1 MRLCRSA
8 TKSPVPEGERRRR
21 RDGTNCACGSGRKAS
36 AANLRSMA
44 KQYDLI
50 VIGTGT
56 AASVAASNCRAAGW
70 RVAMIDHLPFGGTC
84 ALRGCDPK
92 KVLVGV
98 SEALDQS
105 RRLGGKG
112 IAANVPGIDWPALM
126 RFKRSFTDPVPGR
139 REEDFR
145 RNGIDAIHARARF
158 VGPGAVD
165 AGGERLAGRY
175 ILIATGAVPV
185 PLDVPGAKHLATST
199 DFLDLGQ
206 LPRRLVLVGGGY
218 IASEFSHIA
227 ARAGAKVTILQRGA
241 RMLTGFDPDLVQ
253 WLTDKSRRLGID
265 IRLNAHV
272 RAVQEAGDGF
282 RVDFDSYG
290 VSSSVDADLVVHAAG
305 RVPDLENLALE
316 AGGIRHNGHRLE
328 LNEYLQS
335 TTNSSVYAAGDA
347 ASAGPPL
354 TPVASRDGRVVA
366 INMLEGNREKPNYL
380 GVPSVVFTTPPLAR
394 VGMLEDEARRQKLRF
409 RVHKESTADWYTA
422 RRVAEDCAGF
432 KVLIEEGTERVLG
445 AHLIGPHA
453 DEVINLFGL
462 AIRKELSAADLRD
475 LVSSYPTASSDIGY
489 ML

>member
-1 MRLCRSA
+1 M
-8 TKSPVPEGERRRR
+8 P
-21 RDGTNCACGSGRKAS
+21 D
-36 AANLRSMA
+36 
-44 KQYDLI
+44 QYDLV

-98 SEALDQS
+98 TEALDQAT
-105 RRLGGKG
+105 RLRGKG
-112 IAANVPGIDWPALM
+112 IAGNMPTVNWPELM

-145 RNGIDAIHARARF
+145 RKGIHAIHARARF
-158 VGPGAVD
+158 LGPRAIE
-165 AGGERLAGRY
+165 AGGQRLEGRH

-185 PLDVPGAKHLATST
+185 PLGISGADHLATST
-199 DFLDLGQ
+199 DFLELEQ

-241 RMLTGFDPDLVQ
+241 RLLAGFDPDLVQ

-265 IRLNAHV
+265 IRLNAQV
-272 RAVQEAGDGF
+272 RGVQRAGDAF
-282 RVDFDSYG
+282 RVDFASDG
-290 VSSSVDADLVVHAAG
+290 APSSVEADLVVHAAG
-305 RVPDLENLALE
+305 RVPDLADLALE
-316 AGGIRHNGHRLE
+316 EGGIKCDGHRLE

-335 TTNSSVYAAGDA
+335 TSNPAVYAAGDA
-347 ASAGPPL
+347 ASVGPPL
-354 TPVASRDGRVVA
+354 TPVASRDGAVVA
-366 INMLEGNREKPNYL
+366 RNMLEGNREKPDYL

-394 VGMLEDEARRQKLRF
+394 VGMLEEEARRQKLRF
-409 RVHKESTADWYTA
+409 RVHKEDTADWYTA

-432 KVLIEEGTERVLG
+432 KVLVEEGTARVLG

-453 DEVINLFGL
+453 EEVINLFGL
-462 AIRKELSAADLRD
+462 AIRKRLSAGDLRD